1 MLSRA
6 ADRTATYWAF
16 VAALC
21 LFGLFGIF
29 SIGAPF
35 LLLGLTL
42 AVVAP
47 WRRRPAVLW
56 PAVGSVV
63 AFIVGFILVMPLGC
77 STSPSVESASPSGE
91 LVAQTTT
98 CNNALGINY
107 SGSGLYSPSL
117 LPALLAGLVLTLLAA
132 ASIRLIVK
140 RRGPS

>member
-1 MLSRA
+1 MLSRD
-6 ADRTATYWAF
+6 ADRTATYWAL
-16 VAALC
+16 VAVLC

-63 AFIVGFILVMPLGC
+63 AFMVGFILVTPLGC
-77 STSPSVESASPSGE
+77 TTSASAES
-91 LVAQTTT
+91 VAQTTT

-107 SGSGLYSPSL
+107 SGSGLYDPSL
-117 LPALLAGLVLTLLAA
+117 LPPCSPAWCSPFWPHHRSG
-132 ASIRLIVK
+132 
-140 RRGPS
+140 